1 MSSFFYKKRKSLRK
15 KSSSDSSSEESEESS
30 SSEKIKETKRIKK
43 RKFEDDSPSDD
54 SYNEKND
61 NINNNTN
68 QNPEELTKCYICLN
82 QSVNPVICRFCG
94 NMACKK
100 CFTKWIES
108 NSKCAV
114 CRKNIKKED
123 LISPP
128 IIKNINNYIN
138 KLEEEKSHEICK
150 IHNEKI
156 LFFCMKCLKKYCG
169 KCLFFGSEEA
179 QKHQGHNI
187 IDYSLLKNS
196 EYNDIINKL
205 ETSKDCKDK
214 VEEVILK
221 NDNYKEE
228 IKIIYENSRIA
239 LKFFQKIIEKKLQN
253 KIDIISKF
261 SGELKNTK
269 EDLNKNYNDIIQNL
283 NKLQKIDDKIENF
296 DVHKSKDELDNIL
309 NKINKIKSES
319 SSVQNKKI
327 EIELKL
333 NEFNISRNYNDL
345 LIASEKELVVF
356 GPSFMKMEL
365 IEKNKKEEFL
375 KISFPNKDESS
386 FFVYVLIKINNKIY
400 PFHLFEN
407 EDNNENKNIKL
418 PNDDSNEELNK
429 QFYIIYI
436 PKSELSQNNNNFYF
450 YYYSF
455 SID

>member
-1 MSSFFYKKRKSLRK
+1 MS
-15 KSSSDSSSEESEESS
+15 
-30 SSEKIKETKRIKK
+30 
-43 RKFEDDSPSDD
+43 
-54 SYNEKND
+54 
-61 NINNNTN
+61 
-68 QNPEELTKCYICLN
+68 
-82 QSVNPVICRFCG
+82 
-94 NMACKK
+94 
-100 CFTKWIES
+100 
-108 NSKCAV
+108 
-114 CRKNIKKED
+114 
-123 LISPP
+123 
-128 IIKNINNYIN
+128 
-138 KLEEEKSHEICK
+138 
-150 IHNEKI
+150 
-156 LFFCMKCLKKYCG
+156 
-169 KCLFFGSEEA
+169 FFGSEEA

-228 IKIIYENSRIA
+228 IKTIYENSRIA

-319 SSVQNKKI
+319 SNVQNKKI
-327 EIELKL
+327 EIGLKL

-345 LIASEKELVVF
+345 LIAREKELVVF
-356 GPSFMKMEL
+356 GPTFMKMEL

-375 KISFPNKDESS
+375 KISIPNKDDSS

-407 EDNNENKNIKL
+407 EDNNENKNIKIS
-418 PNDDSNEELNK
+418 NDDSNEELNK

-436 PKSELSQNNNNFYF
+436 PKSELSENNNNFYF

>member
-1 MSSFFYKKRKSLRK
+1 
-15 KSSSDSSSEESEESS
+15 
-30 SSEKIKETKRIKK
+30 
-43 RKFEDDSPSDD
+43 
-54 SYNEKND
+54 
-61 NINNNTN
+61 
-68 QNPEELTKCYICLN
+68 
-82 QSVNPVICRFCG
+82 
-94 NMACKK
+94 
-100 CFTKWIES
+100 
-108 NSKCAV
+108 
-114 CRKNIKKED
+114 
-123 LISPP
+123 
-128 IIKNINNYIN
+128 
-138 KLEEEKSHEICK
+138 
-150 IHNEKI
+150 
-156 LFFCMKCLKKYCG
+156 MKCLKKYCG

-196 EYNDIINKL
+196 EYNGIINKL

-214 VEEVILK
+214 IEEVILK

-228 IKIIYENSRIA
+228 IKTIYENSRIA

-253 KIDIISKF
+253 KINIISKF
-261 SGELKNTK
+261 SGELKDKK

-296 DVHKSKDELDNIL
+296 DVNKSKEQLDNIL
-309 NKINKIKSES
+309 NKINKTKSES
-319 SSVQNKKI
+319 SNIQNKKI
-327 EIELKL
+327 EIKLKL
-333 NEFNISRNYNDL
+333 NEFTTNQNYNEL
-345 LIASEKELVVF
+345 LKTKEKELLIF
-356 GPSFMKMEL
+356 NPTFMKMKL

-375 KISFPNKDESS
+375 KISIPNKDDSS

-429 QFYIIYI
+429 QFYIVYI
-436 PKSELSQNNNNFYF
+436 PKSELSESNNNFCF